1 MYLITT
7 NTCAPFLTRYYQ
19 DDMFNIE
26 VGMIV
31 YDLIT
36 YQYTIDG
43 LNWMDI
49 EKDHL

>member
-7 NTCAPFLTRYYQ
+7 KIRAPFLTQYYQ
-19 DDMFNIE
+19 EDMFNIE
-26 VGMIV
+26 VWMIV
-31 YDLIT
+31 CDLIT

>member
-7 NTCAPFLTRYYQ
+7 KVRPPFLTQYYQ
-19 DDMFNIE
+19 ADMFNIE